1 MNVSYRLKKNGSKN
15 VLGPYTHE
23 QVVDALSIGEFN
35 QYDSISVE
43 GGEWE
48 PLRLCDDFFDTRE
61 PSRNTTVF
69 LTVMPFT
76 GFLGMQFI
84 YLKNYWMFAAQLLL
98 TTQCIAFWNP
108 LFFAGRPILDN
119 FNIFAEL
126 SASTLTQM
134 ECNFADIPKVLKVI
148 GAGLTLLNLLGL
160 VSQFFTFVGT
170 SNFGEKYSTSKEKF
184 AVVSDDYQDD
194 LEEVPA

>member
-1 MNVSYRLKKNGSKN
+1 MVSYRLKKNGSKN
-15 VLGPYTHE
+15 VLGPFSHE
-23 QVVDALSIGEFN
+23 QVMDSLSTGEFN
-35 QYDSISVE
+35 KYDSVSVE
-43 GGEWE
+43 GGDWE
-48 PLRLCDDFFDTRE
+48 PLRLCDDFYETRE

-76 GFLGMQFI
+76 GPLGVQFI

-108 LFFAGRPILDN
+108 SFFAGRAILDN
-119 FNIFAEL
+119 FNMFAEF
-126 SASTLTQM
+126 SMSTLSQM
-134 ECNFADIPKVLKVI
+134 GSNFEDIPKVLKVI

-184 AVVSDDYQDD
+184 ALVADECQED
-194 LEEVPA
+194 LEEATA